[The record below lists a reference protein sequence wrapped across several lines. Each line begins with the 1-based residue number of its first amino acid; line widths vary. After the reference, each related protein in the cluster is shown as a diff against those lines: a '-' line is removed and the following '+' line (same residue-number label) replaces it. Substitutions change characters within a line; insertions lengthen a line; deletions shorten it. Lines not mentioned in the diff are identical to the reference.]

1 MFKELGPLL
10 PKPILK
16 IRKSFKMSD
25 APIKIQ
31 SVLDFQKKKQSG
43 QKITMVTCYDSWSA
57 KLLDPSPV
65 DALLIGDSV
74 AMVQHGH
81 KTTLPATTDLMA
93 LHCEAV
99 VRGAPNQFLVGDLPF
114 MSYRKSFSENVAA
127 AEKLMRTGV
136 HSVKLEGA
144 DGNLELIKHLVQS
157 GIPVMG
163 HIGLTPQSIY
173 QMGGFR
179 VQGKNAEAA
188 EHLQRQASGLEEAGC
203 FSIVLE
209 CVPSTLAETITQSM
223 GIPTIGIGAGAGTDG
238 QILVLHDLL
247 GFNTEFRP
255 KFVRTYLNGADL
267 FTTAINSYVEDVRSQ
282 QFPLPKESYN

>member
-1 MFKELGPLL
+1 MK
-10 PKPILK
+10 
-16 IRKSFKMSD
+16 
-25 APIKIQ
+25 PIKIQ
-31 SVLDFQKKKQSG
+31 SVTDFQLKKAAG
-43 QKITMVTCYDSWSA
+43 QKITMLTCYDSWSA
-57 KLLDPSPV
+57 KLLKQSNV

-81 KTTLPATTDLMA
+81 KTTLPATTRLMA

-114 MSYRKSFSENVAA
+114 MSYRKSFESNVKA
-127 AEKLMRTGV
+127 AEILMRTGV

-144 DGNLELIKHLVQS
+144 EGNIELIQHLVQS

-179 VQGKNAEAA
+179 VQGKSPKAA
-188 EHLQRQASGLEEAGC
+188 EHLKKQALLLEEAGC

-209 CVPSTLAETITQSM
+209 CVPSELAQAISQSLK
-223 GIPTIGIGAGAGTDG
+223 IPTIGIGAGVGTDG
-238 QILVLHDLL
+238 QILVLHDML
-247 GFNTEFRP
+247 GFNLEFRP
-255 KFVRTYLNGADL
+255 KFVRNYLNGAEL
-267 FTTAINSYVEDVRSQ
+267 LQKAVESYVKDVNES
-282 QFPLPKESYN
+282 QFPTEKESYK